1 MANHLNFHRER
12 LLVSA
17 TQGIVFQ
24 WVKRLPLFWI
34 AVLSC
39 MTSVLIIIGVLQYRW
54 TKQLTLA
61 SEARLTTPLQPLM
74 IGWHLDFYGELSAIC
89 VALQVGPDS
98 GARDDWDDYLH
109 RYVTWSHAPINPE
122 SVENIYANPGVVKS
136 IYVWQTAGRAIP
148 QLLRLDPGAAR
159 IQPSSNPED
168 LQPLLARLQAKSS
181 SLAIGLHAWES
192 AGRSADERPRNNTG
206 NATLVSHRSD
216 LTTGWQFD
224 PKVPAIVHPIIHIG
238 HHSAQPHKEPSSSQ
252 DPIDWIVVVL
262 NLDYIQNNVLPNLT
276 KRDFSSREGLEYK
289 LAVIAGARTPRVIYS
304 SDVGFPG
311 SNEGSV
317 DSRMNIFGHPPESVE
332 GDFWQAIKNRESI
345 HNEDWRS
352 FTAPVWFPVIQYGSN
367 DESWTLLVQ
376 HRTGPLEAISTS
388 IWHRNLLTSGIVLFL
403 LTCGMCLIVF
413 ATRRAQNL
421 AHLRLDFVANVSHE
435 LLTPIA
441 AIHAVGQNLMD
452 GLCDTKADSIL
463 NGSNIAGQTRQ
474 LTDMVKQILLFVST
488 QNGTIRYTL
497 CPLDVSDL
505 IETVR
510 TNVAMLLESNGFEV
524 AQQVQEGLPNVMG
537 DLPAL
542 SQCIQ
547 NLITNAVKYSGKN
560 RWIGIS
566 ASVHDVKTNQREIRI
581 SVQDHGR
588 GISNSEVAHIFE
600 PFYRSPKV
608 VNAQIH
614 GTGLGLAVA
623 KRIAQAMGGR
633 LSVVSELD
641 MGSTFTLHLPV
652 ALRSD
657 AETARCVPDST
668 LVRKHE

>member
-1 MANHLNFHRER
+1 MIF
-12 LLVSA
+12 A

-24 WVKRLPLFWI
+24 RIKRLPLFWI
-34 AVLSC
+34 VVLPC
-39 MTSVLIIIGVLQYRW
+39 MTSVLIIVAVLQYRW
-54 TKQLTLA
+54 TKQLSVA

-109 RYVTWSHAPINPE
+109 RYVSWSHAPVNPE

-148 QLLRLDPGAAR
+148 RLLRLDPGAVR
-159 IQPSSNPED
+159 IEPSGIPED
-168 LQPLLARLQAKSS
+168 LRPLLARLQARSS
-181 SLAIGLHAWES
+181 SLSIGLHAWDS
-192 AGRSADERPRNNTG
+192 AGSSADELSRNNER
-206 NATLVSHRSD
+206 NSNFVSQRTD

-224 PKVPAIVHPIIHIG
+224 PKVPAIVHPIMDTG
-238 HHSAQPHKEPSSSQ
+238 HHFPHSDEKPSSKH
-252 DPIDWIVVVL
+252 DPINWIVVVL
-262 NLDYIQNNVLPNLT
+262 NLDYIQNSVLPNLT

-289 LAVIAGARTPRVIYS
+289 LAVIAAGRTPRIVYS
-304 SDVGFPG
+304 SDLGFP
-311 SNEGSV
+311 SNNEVSV
-317 DSRMNIFGHPPESVE
+317 DSTMNIFGHPPESVE

-345 HNEDWRS
+345 RNEDWRS
-352 FTAPVWFPVIQYGSN
+352 FTAPVWFPVIKYGSN
-367 DESWTLLVQ
+367 DESWMLLVQ
-376 HRTGPLEAISTS
+376 HRTGPLEAITTG
-388 IWHRNLLTSGIVLFL
+388 IWHRNLLTSGIVLLL
-403 LTCGMCLIVF
+403 LTCGMFLIVF
-413 ATRRAQNL
+413 TTRRAQKL

-441 AIHAVGQNLMD
+441 AIHSVGQNLMD

-463 NGSNIAGQTRQ
+463 NGSNITGQTRQ
-474 LTDMVKQILLFVST
+474 LTDMVRQILLFVST

-497 CPLDVSDL
+497 RPLNVSEI

-524 AQQVQEGLPNVMG
+524 DQQVQEGLPNVTG

-542 SQCIQ
+542 SQCMQ
-547 NLITNAVKYSGKN
+547 NLIVNAVKYSGKN

-566 ASVHDVKTNQREIRI
+566 ASVHDVKINQKEVRI

-588 GISNSEVAHIFE
+588 GISSSELGHIFE

-652 ALRSD
+652 TLRPD
-657 AETARCVPDST
+657 AETTLFVPDSA
-668 LVRKHE
+668 